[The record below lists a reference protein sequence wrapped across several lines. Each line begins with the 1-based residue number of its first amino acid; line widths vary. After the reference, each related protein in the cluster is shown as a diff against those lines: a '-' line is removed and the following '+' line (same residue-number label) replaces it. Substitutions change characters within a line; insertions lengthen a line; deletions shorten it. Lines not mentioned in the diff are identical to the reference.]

1 MISENICFAALFVV
15 EALIAWLYLEYLF
28 NKKKSIFF
36 LIFSFS
42 IGYLILFAISLL
54 DNTTLNAVFFGFV
67 NYCLIEWN
75 YQCNARTALLHT
87 AFLCF
92 VMVGAEI
99 LVALLISLFGFE
111 FAAYTYNF
119 GVMVILVILS
129 KLLYLMFSV
138 IGSRVFAPHKHTS
151 EEPQFM
157 ILFCSL
163 PILSAAIAIVT
174 VYLGMTTGITGT
186 IGVMTIMIIVTLLI
200 VNLIVLALYNY
211 LQKTNEEFLALQLSI
226 QREEADTTYY
236 RTLQEQF
243 ENQRILVHD
252 IKKHL
257 STIAAIAK
265 QSESVEIE
273 EYISSILDTL
283 SPSVQAKLCSDPIL
297 NLILLRF
304 REECAGKNVV
314 FHCDV
319 REKVSAFMDASSITT
334 LYGNLLSNS
343 LEAAS
348 YSVDKQVELSVTRNN
363 LESVIVI
370 SVVNSCDFAPVS
382 DGHGGFRTR
391 KSDKKIHGVGL
402 RSIDRIVKKYKGI
415 ATMYYDSSKKQ
426 FHHII
431 QIPIPSQ

>member
-1 MISENICFAALFVV
+1 MISENICYATLFVA
-15 EALIAWLYLEYLF
+15 EALTAWLYLEYLF
-28 NKKKSIFF
+28 RKKKSSFF

-42 IGYLILFAISLL
+42 IGYSLLFAVSLL
-54 DNTTLNAVFFGFV
+54 DNTTLNAIFFCFV
-67 NYCLIEWN
+67 NFALVEWN

-92 VMVGAEI
+92 IMVGAEI
-99 LVALLISLFGFE
+99 LVALLISLFGYE
-111 FAAYTYNF
+111 FGAYTYNF
-119 GVMVILVILS
+119 RVMVVLMILS

-138 IGSRVFAPHKHTS
+138 IGSRIFAPHKHTN

-157 ILFCSL
+157 VLFCSL

-174 VYLGMTTGITGT
+174 VYLGMTAGITGT
-186 IGVMTIMIIVTLLI
+186 VGVMTIMIIVTLLI
-200 VNLIVLALYNY
+200 VNLVILALYNY
-211 LQKTNEEFLALQLSI
+211 LQETNEEYLALQLSI
-226 QREEADTTYY
+226 QKEQADTTYY
-236 RTLQEQF
+236 QALQEQF

-257 STIAAIAK
+257 TTIGAIAK
-265 QSESVEIE
+265 QSGSIEIE
-273 EYISSILDTL
+273 KYISSIYDTL
-283 SPSVQAKLCSDPIL
+283 SLSVQAKLCSDPIL

-304 REECAGKNVV
+304 REDCAEKNVV

-319 REKVSAFMDASSITT
+319 REKISTFMDASSITT

-348 YSVDKQVELSVTRNN
+348 YSAEKQVELSITRNN
-363 LESVIVI
+363 LQSVIII
-370 SVVNSCDFAPVS
+370 SVVNSCDAAPVS
-382 DGHGGFRTR
+382 DGHGGFHT
-391 KSDKKIHGVGL
+391 KKLDKTVHGVGL

-415 ATMYYDSSKKQ
+415 ATMYYDSAQRQ

-431 QIPIPSQ
+431 QIPIPS

>member
-1 MISENICFAALFVV
+1 MISENICYATLFVA
-15 EALIAWLYLEYLF
+15 EALTAWLYLEYLF
-28 NKKKSIFF
+28 RKKKSSFF

-42 IGYLILFAISLL
+42 IGYSLLFAVSLL
-54 DNTTLNAVFFGFV
+54 DNTTLNAIFFCFV
-67 NYCLIEWN
+67 NFVLVEWN

-92 VMVGAEI
+92 IMVGAEI
-99 LVALLISLFGFE
+99 LVALLISLFGYE

-119 GVMVILVILS
+119 RVMVVLVILS

-138 IGSRVFAPHKHTS
+138 IGSRIFAPHKHTS

-157 ILFCSL
+157 VLFCSL

-174 VYLGMTTGITGT
+174 VYLGMTAGITGT
-186 IGVMTIMIIVTLLI
+186 VGVMTIMIIVTLLI
-200 VNLIVLALYNY
+200 VNLVILALYNY
-211 LQKTNEEFLALQLSI
+211 LQKTNEEYLALQLSI
-226 QREEADTTYY
+226 QKEQADTTYY
-236 RTLQEQF
+236 QALQEQF
-243 ENQRILVHD
+243 ENHRILVHD

-257 STIAAIAK
+257 TTIGAIAK
-265 QSESVEIE
+265 QSGSIEIE
-273 EYISSILDTL
+273 KYISSIYDTL
-283 SPSVQAKLCSDPIL
+283 SLSMQAKLCSDPIL

-304 REECAGKNVV
+304 REDCAEKKVV

-319 REKVSAFMDASSITT
+319 REKISTFMDASSITT

-348 YSVDKQVELSVTRNN
+348 YSVEKQVELSVTRNN
-363 LESVIVI
+363 LQSVIII
-370 SVVNSCDFAPVS
+370 SVVNSCDAAPVS
-382 DGHGGFRTR
+382 DGHGGFHT
-391 KSDKKIHGVGL
+391 KKLDKTVHGVGL

-415 ATMYYDSSKKQ
+415 ATMYYDSAQRQ

-431 QIPIPSQ
+431 QIPIPS

>member
-1 MISENICFAALFVV
+1 MISENICYATLFVA
-15 EALIAWLYLEYLF
+15 EALTAWLYLEYLF
-28 NKKKSIFF
+28 RKKKSSFF

-42 IGYLILFAISLL
+42 IGYSLLFAVSLL
-54 DNTTLNAVFFGFV
+54 DNTTLNAIFFCFV
-67 NYCLIEWN
+67 NFVLVEWN

-92 VMVGAEI
+92 IMVGAEI
-99 LVALLISLFGFE
+99 LVALLISLFGYE

-119 GVMVILVILS
+119 RVMVVLVILS

-138 IGSRVFAPHKHTS
+138 IGSRIFAPHKHTN

-157 ILFCSL
+157 VLFCSL

-174 VYLGMTTGITGT
+174 VYLGMTAGITGT
-186 IGVMTIMIIVTLLI
+186 VGVMTIMIIVTLLI
-200 VNLIVLALYNY
+200 VNLVILALYNY
-211 LQKTNEEFLALQLSI
+211 LQKTNEEYLALQLSI
-226 QREEADTTYY
+226 QKEQADTTYY
-236 RTLQEQF
+236 QALQEQF
-243 ENQRILVHD
+243 ENHRILVHD

-257 STIAAIAK
+257 TTIGAIAK
-265 QSESVEIE
+265 QSGSIEIE
-273 EYISSILDTL
+273 KYISSIYDTL
-283 SPSVQAKLCSDPIL
+283 SLSMQAKLCSDPIL

-304 REECAGKNVV
+304 REDCAEKKVV

-319 REKVSAFMDASSITT
+319 REKISTFMDASSITT

-348 YSVDKQVELSVTRNN
+348 YSVEKQVELSVTRNN
-363 LESVIVI
+363 LQSVIII
-370 SVVNSCDFAPVS
+370 SVVNSCDAAPVS
-382 DGHGGFRTR
+382 DGHGGFHT
-391 KSDKKIHGVGL
+391 KKLDKTVHGVGL

-415 ATMYYDSSKKQ
+415 ATMYYDSAQRQ

-431 QIPIPSQ
+431 QIPIPS

>member
-1 MISENICFAALFVV
+1 MISENICFAALFVI
-15 EALIAWLYLEYLF
+15 EALTAWLYLEYLF
-28 NKKKSIFF
+28 NKKKSTFF

-42 IGYLILFAISLL
+42 MGYSILFAISLL
-54 DNTTLNAVFFGFV
+54 DNTTLNAVFFCFV

-75 YQCNARTALLHT
+75 YQCNFRTALLHT

-119 GVMVILVILS
+119 RVMVVLVILS

-138 IGSRVFAPHKHTS
+138 IGSRIFAPHKHAS

-163 PILSAAIAIVT
+163 PILSAAIAIAT

-200 VNLIVLALYNY
+200 VNLIILALYNY
-211 LQKTNEEFLALQLSI
+211 LQKTNAEFLALQLSI
-226 QREEADTTYY
+226 QKEEADTTYY
-236 RTLQEQF
+236 KALQEQF

-257 STIAAIAK
+257 NTIAAIAK
-265 QSESVEIE
+265 QSGSVEIE
-273 EYISSILDTL
+273 EYISSIHATL

-304 REECAGKNVV
+304 REDCAGKNVV

-334 LYGNLLSNS
+334 LYGNLLSN
-343 LEAAS
+343 
-348 YSVDKQVELSVTRNN
+348 
-363 LESVIVI
+363 
-370 SVVNSCDFAPVS
+370 VNA
-382 DGHGGFRTR
+382 
-391 KSDKKIHGVGL
+391 
-402 RSIDRIVKKYKGI
+402 
-415 ATMYYDSSKKQ
+415 
-426 FHHII
+426 
-431 QIPIPSQ
+431 